1 MLEKL
6 KNLFRGKDT
15 PKEEIKEAQA
25 VKAGRV
31 SPKQYAKG
39 EKLEGE
45 KAPAKKLER
54 TATAIKKG
62 ELTPKQYARG
72 QKPAPGKTATKAA
85 TKKAK

>member
-6 KNLFRGKDT
+6 KNMFRGKDT
-15 PKEEIKEAQA
+15 QKEEEKEARA
-25 VKAGRV
+25 VKSGRLT
-31 SPKQYAKG
+31 PKQYAKG

-45 KAPAKKLER
+45 KESAKKLER

-62 ELTPKQYARG
+62 DITPKQYARG

>member
-6 KNLFRGKDT
+6 KNMFRGKDT
-15 PKEEIKEAQA
+15 QKEEEREA
-25 VKAGRV
+25 KALKSGRLT
-31 SPKQYAKG
+31 PKQYAKG

-45 KAPAKKLER
+45 KEPAKKLER

-72 QKPAPGKTATKAA
+72 QKPAPGKAQTKAA
-85 TKKAK
+85 TKRAK